1 MNVTAHQFISR
12 IITMSKYDGKIG
24 HLLLERCIVA
34 CSLQLCH
41 QLENPRL
48 QNNATS
54 LRTRGIVVSVDS
66 GDRTYGFLP
75 PEPVAVS
82 TIQISSENQ
91 QQ

>member
-54 LRTRGIVVSVDS
+54 LRTRGDS
-66 GDRTYGFLP
+66 GICGLRGQNLWFPPPRT
-75 PEPVAVS
+75 S
-82 TIQISSENQ
+82 SSEHHSNQ
-91 QQ
+91 Q